1 MSNTLEYYV
10 RKAEETDARGPFN
23 LEQLAS
29 LAENGQID
37 LDTYY
42 YDAGAEAWAPL
53 SGNPELIA
61 QIFPTRKTLRVK
73 AKSAAEVAT
82 INSNQDNAPAITV
95 NDMLLAAEGLT
106 EETKDKLDP
115 AIAQAKA
122 AGIGLYAALAIL
134 IVCAA
139 AFILPSVDRLFALDV
154 PGIIAAPLSIL
165 GLLHLGLAAALG
177 LGAVTAYP
185 VVRFAAMLTLGF
197 AGTLFHLEGHPL
209 PVLFSALA
217 AAGLFLCTL
226 LVHLQGVIFAAA
238 AGFIGAC
245 GIAHHLFT
253 R

>member
-29 LAENGQID
+29 LAETGQID

-42 YDAGAEAWAPL
+42 YDAAAEAWAPI

-61 QIFPTRKTLRVK
+61 QIFPSKKTLKVK

-82 INSNQDNAPAITV
+82 INTANDNAPAITV

-106 EETKDKLDP
+106 EETKDKADP
-115 AIAQAKA
+115 AVLQAKA
-122 AGIGLYAALAIL
+122 AGIGLYGALAIL

-139 AFILPSVDRLFALDV
+139 AFILPSIDRLVALDV
-154 PGIIAAPLSIL
+154 PGILASPLSLL

-177 LGAVTAYP
+177 LGAIAAYP
-185 VVRFAAMLTLGF
+185 VVRFAALLTLGF
-197 AGTLFHLEGHPL
+197 AGVLFHLEGHSL
-209 PVLFSALA
+209 PVLFSALVA
-217 AAGLFLCTL
+217 GGLFLCTL
-226 LVHLQGVIFAAA
+226 LVHLQGVILAAA

-245 GIAHHLFT
+245 GLAHHLFT